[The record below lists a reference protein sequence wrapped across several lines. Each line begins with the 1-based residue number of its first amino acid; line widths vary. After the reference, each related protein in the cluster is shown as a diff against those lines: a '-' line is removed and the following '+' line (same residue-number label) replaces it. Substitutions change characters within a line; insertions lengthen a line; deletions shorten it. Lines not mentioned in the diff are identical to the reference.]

1 MAVLSVCHGATGQAF
16 HDGGGWIE
24 APNSSWVAW
33 SLHSGPHG
41 YRRLCSALR
50 SDLRVSKKRLA
61 SLPNR
66 SCHCARIRLRELFS
80 FSRVQLS
87 PLSSLV
93 TRSSLCYIVY
103 RAPFRSFLSATRRR
117 RWRSPAISRIRDDH
131 RVSFAQGDYILA
143 RMYFCSFS
151 IIERGT

>member
-1 MAVLSVCHGATGQAF
+1 MVLSVCHGATGQAF

-87 PLSSLV
+87 PPSSLV

-103 RAPFRSFLSATRRR
+103 RAPFRSFLFATRRMKTMTFSR
-117 RWRSPAISRIRDDH
+117 DLTDSWRSSRIVEATISLHACTFVR
-131 RVSFAQGDYILA
+131 
-143 RMYFCSFS
+143 S
-151 IIERGT
+151 I